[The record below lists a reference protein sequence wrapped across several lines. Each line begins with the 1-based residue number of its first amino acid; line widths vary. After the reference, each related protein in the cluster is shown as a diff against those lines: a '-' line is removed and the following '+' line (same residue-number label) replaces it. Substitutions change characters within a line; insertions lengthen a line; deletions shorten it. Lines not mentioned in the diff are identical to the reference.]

1 MDNMNNNK
9 PTYNN
14 NGGQQQ
20 NAAVSN
26 NNKGITLSK
35 GAVIGGAVG
44 CVGVGVG
51 LGVAGCKIFGAIK
64 MKRAEKAAKKAADKS
79 DKKE

>member
-1 MDNMNNNK
+1 MDNNMSNK

-14 NGGQQQ
+14 NGGQQAT
-20 NAAVSN
+20 AANN
-26 NNKGITLSK
+26 NNKGIINISK
-35 GAVIGGAVG
+35 PALIGGAIG

-51 LGVAGCKIFGAIK
+51 LGVAGTKIFGAIK
-64 MKRAEKAAKKAADKS
+64 TKRAEKAANKKADKS

>member
-1 MDNMNNNK
+1 MDNNMSNK

-14 NGGQQQ
+14 GGQQ
-20 NAAVSN
+20 NTAVSN

-64 MKRAEKAAKKAADKS
+64 TKRAEKAAKKADKS

>member
-1 MDNMNNNK
+1 MDNMNNSK
-9 PTYNN
+9 PTY

-20 NAAVSN
+20 SAAVSN

-64 MKRAEKAAKKAADKS
+64 TKRAEKAAKKAADKS

>member
-1 MDNMNNNK
+1 MDNNMSNK

-14 NGGQQQ
+14 GGQQAT
-20 NAAVSN
+20 AAN
-26 NNKGITLSK
+26 NNKKGITLSK

-64 MKRAEKAAKKAADKS
+64 TKRAEKAAKKADKS